1 VLCALSMSGL
11 LIQLYL
17 LPRKQGKLS
26 AMLRFGEGNAMYN
39 RLRQHACRTTWTLTP
54 IASTACSGAIYNS
67 FTADFRDGGGRG
79 RPGRGN
85 PTRVRTA
92 AYGL

>member
-1 VLCALSMSGL
+1 MSGL

-39 RLRQHACRTTWTLTP
+39 
-54 IASTACSGAIYNS
+54 S
-67 FTADFRDGGGRG
+67 
-79 RPGRGN
+79 
-85 PTRVRTA
+85 
-92 AYGL
+92 